1 MPAGGHQPDDCPMT
15 TPQAAAAATKHLDLP
30 AGDDERVVGFG
41 VMGLPFAGGHYLAFR
56 DFPATSF
63 SPAYLSVWHRTP
75 DGVWTFYATTPGP
88 QSCSRYFSSV
98 TPVDPVVCDI
108 RATWITP
115 WTLRIFID
123 GLLDWRVDVTRTWAT
138 RLTSVIGAHL
148 PAAAWTS
155 RRTLRALSR
164 VVGPLLGVGRLR
176 LTGNLPNGQ
185 EFRIAPKRVWAVA
198 DSTAVVEGQDLGPVG
213 PHPVQGK
220 LADFQ
225 LPQRGVCVVAQGRFE
240 PFGCASGS
248 PTANS
253 TWWPQTRS
261 STRRGIRRADP
272 CRAPTA

>member
-1 MPAGGHQPDDCPMT
+1 MAT

-30 AGDDERVVGFG
+30 SGDDERVVGFG
-41 VMGLPFAGGHYLAFR
+41 VMGLPFANGHYLAFR

-108 RATWITP
+108 HSTWTTP
-115 WTLRIFID
+115 WTLQISID
-123 GLLDWRVDVTRTWAT
+123 GLLDWRVDVTQTWAT
-138 RLTSVIGAHL
+138 RLMSVIGGHM
-148 PAAAWTS
+148 PTAAWTS
-155 RRTLRALSR
+155 RRTLKAMSHL
-164 VVGPLLGVGRLR
+164 VGPLLGVGRLR

-198 DSTAVVEGQDLGPVG
+198 GSAAAVNGEDLGPVG
-213 PHPVQGK
+213 PHPVQGN

-225 LPQRGVCVVAQGRFE
+225 LPQHGVCVVAQGRFE
-240 PFGCASGS
+240 PFDIARHRDGD
-248 PTANS
+248 
-253 TWWPQTRS
+253 RI
-261 STRRGIRRADP
+261 GI
-272 CRAPTA
+272 